1 MSKYSR
7 LVKLV
12 KLVMLVM
19 YVGFFPK
26 RRSFNLLENSQFG
39 AFFDD
44 LSNKPGSNI
53 CDVIVVK
60 PEDTNIKI

>member
-1 MSKYSR
+1 
-7 LVKLV
+7 
-12 KLVMLVM
+12 MLV
-19 YVGFFPK
+19 FFPK
-26 RRSFNLLENSQFG
+26 WRSFNLLENSQFG

-60 PEDTNIKI
+60 PEDTNIKT

>member
-1 MSKYSR
+1 M
-7 LVKLV
+7 
-12 KLVMLVM
+12 LVMLVR
-19 YVGFFPK
+19 YVGFFSPNGDL
-26 RRSFNLLENSQFG
+26 FNLLENSQFG

-60 PEDTNIKI
+60 PEDTNVKI

>member
-1 MSKYSR
+1 
-7 LVKLV
+7 
-12 KLVMLVM
+12 MLVFSLN
-19 YVGFFPK
+19 GDI
-26 RRSFNLLENSQFG
+26 FNLLENSQFG

-60 PEDTNIKI
+60 PEDTNVKI

>member
-1 MSKYSR
+1 
-7 LVKLV
+7 
-12 KLVMLVM
+12 MLVR
-19 YVGFFPK
+19 YVGFSPNGDM
-26 RRSFNLLENSQFG
+26 FNLLENSQFR

-60 PEDTNIKI
+60 PEDTNVKI